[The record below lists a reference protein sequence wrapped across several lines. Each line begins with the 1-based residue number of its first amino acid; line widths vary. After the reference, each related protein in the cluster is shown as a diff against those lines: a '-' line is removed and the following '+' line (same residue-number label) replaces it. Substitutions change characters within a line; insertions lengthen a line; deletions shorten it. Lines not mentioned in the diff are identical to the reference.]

1 MKKVWFFLLALLIT
15 LGAAVYQKMTGPT
28 YPKKIKVTLN
38 GKEYKFKLPRSCEG
52 SNDCKVEIN
61 IPDRSVSGFIFY
73 KRYKVNEEYT
83 AVPLRREGDNLVGL
97 LPGQPPAGKLEYY
110 LEFDASEG
118 KIIIPGD
125 NAVVVRFKGVVPK
138 TILLFHIFFMFF
150 AMLWANYAGLLALS
164 GKEGYFKAGVITL
177 LLILVGGMIL
187 GPIVQKYAFGEFW
200 AGIPYGWDLTDNK
213 TLIAFVAWIV
223 AIVFNRK
230 KQKRWLIVV
239 AALITIIIFSI
250 PHSMY
255 GSELN
260 YQTGTIQQG

>member
-1 MKKVWFFLLALLIT
+1 
-15 LGAAVYQKMTGPT
+15 
-28 YPKKIKVTLN
+28 
-38 GKEYKFKLPRSCEG
+38 
-52 SNDCKVEIN
+52 
-61 IPDRSVSGFIFY
+61 
-73 KRYKVNEEYT
+73 
-83 AVPLRREGDNLVGL
+83 
-97 LPGQPPAGKLEYY
+97 
-110 LEFDASEG
+110 
-118 KIIIPGD
+118 
-125 NAVVVRFKGVVPK
+125 
-138 TILLFHIFFMFF
+138 
-150 AMLWANYAGLLALS
+150 
-164 GKEGYFKAGVITL
+164 
-177 LLILVGGMIL
+177 MIL

-239 AALITIIIFSI
+239 AALVTIIIFSI